1 MNRLKTQRLRFPF
14 LVTVAVAVIVIGCQG
29 EPGSTTTAE
38 PPASAAT
45 EPGPTA
51 RIPDEF
57 PQPPE
62 VEDFDELILSSEDIQ
77 VQWETGMSTQDVVEF
92 YDQALPD
99 RGWEVLSR
107 REGGD
112 STRYRVQGHG
122 WDGAVTVLDG
132 QPVKIVLQLGSQ
144 DDG

>member
-1 MNRLKTQRLRFPF
+1 MNRLETQRLRFPF

-29 EPGSTTTAE
+29 EPGSTTTE

-45 EPGPTA
+45 EPGPIA

-77 VQWETGMSTQDVVEF
+77 VQWETGMSTQDAVEF

-99 RGWEVLSR
+99 SGWEVLSR